1 MPSLPLNSGFDL
13 VVQHKRLS
21 FLCLNCGTKQ
31 WRRVVVLS
39 VSFWTSLK
47 LLTHYLHSMI
57 IDALSNVGIAGS
69 LLNWFVNYLSSRSQ
83 FVAIHGFSSPLR
95 HVTSGVPQGSILGP
109 LLFIVAFDGIFH
121 LSLSSD
127 SNMTGYAD
135 DVTYS
140 KPLFSDNDIET
151 AYADLD
157 LICQWIGS
165 HDLRLNLKKVKA
177 MVISRKKLP
186 PQPLLQI
193 CGEQIEFVS
202 SFKLLGVIVTNNLS
216 WTPHIMFSISKAKRL
231 IGFLFRV
238 FKEADEPF
246 LSKLYKAIVLPHLE
260 YCSCVWDPPFTKY
273 ITALERVQSFA
284 ARVVT
289 NTWPLESA
297 PLVESLQWPS
307 LSQRRYFQKLCLCRR
322 ILCGFSI
329 IPPSFFPLST
339 RPLSSHKNSFPLY
352 HSFVRTHH
360 HKSSFK
366 HSVVSIWNKV
376 PNDIINPLIS
386 TSSFKRSLWQY
397 LTNTV

>member
-1 MPSLPLNSGFDL
+1 
-13 VVQHKRLS
+13 
-21 FLCLNCGTKQ
+21 
-31 WRRVVVLS
+31 
-39 VSFWTSLK
+39 
-47 LLTHYLHSMI
+47 
-57 IDALSNVGIAGS
+57 
-69 LLNWFVNYLSSRSQ
+69 
-83 FVAIHGFSSPLR
+83 
-95 HVTSGVPQGSILGP
+95 
-109 LLFIVAFDGIFH
+109 
-121 LSLSSD
+121 
-127 SNMTGYAD
+127 MTGYAD

-216 WTPHIMFSISKAKRL
+216 WTPHIMFSISKAKCL

-284 ARVVT
+284 AHVVT

-366 HSVVSIWNKV
+366 HSVVSIVTLLILSFLLLLW
-376 PNDIINPLIS
+376 PPPLIFIRQLANPVQS
-386 TSSFKRSLWQY
+386 YTGILNTNPFYLKIHYRKHSHMQGCKQSLRTMEGNIPSPPY
-397 LTNTV
+397 NLTVAPIGAQVMHQAPW

>member
-1 MPSLPLNSGFDL
+1 MEAGGSTLCLFLDIAKAFDSLP
-13 VVQHKRLS
+13 
-21 FLCLNCGTKQ
+21 
-31 WRRVVVLS
+31 
-39 VSFWTSLK
+39 
-47 LLTHYLHSMI
+47 HSMI

-69 LLNWFVNYLSSRSQ
+69 LLNWFVDYLSSRSQ

-165 HDLRLNLKKVKA
+165 HDFRLNLKKVKS

-202 SFKLLGVIVTNNLS
+202 SFKLLGVIVTDNLS

-246 LSKLYKAIVLPHLE
+246 LSKLYKAIVLPHL
-260 YCSCVWDPPFTKY
+260 
-273 ITALERVQSFA
+273 
-284 ARVVT
+284 
-289 NTWPLESA
+289 
-297 PLVESLQWPS
+297 
-307 LSQRRYFQKLCLCRR
+307 
-322 ILCGFSI
+322 
-329 IPPSFFPLST
+329 
-339 RPLSSHKNSFPLY
+339 
-352 HSFVRTHH
+352 
-360 HKSSFK
+360 
-366 HSVVSIWNKV
+366 
-376 PNDIINPLIS
+376 
-386 TSSFKRSLWQY
+386 
-397 LTNTV
+397 

>member
-1 MPSLPLNSGFDL
+1 
-13 VVQHKRLS
+13 
-21 FLCLNCGTKQ
+21 
-31 WRRVVVLS
+31 
-39 VSFWTSLK
+39 
-47 LLTHYLHSMI
+47 
-57 IDALSNVGIAGS
+57 
-69 LLNWFVNYLSSRSQ
+69 
-83 FVAIHGFSSPLR
+83 
-95 HVTSGVPQGSILGP
+95 
-109 LLFIVAFDGIFH
+109 
-121 LSLSSD
+121 
-127 SNMTGYAD
+127 
-135 DVTYS
+135 
-140 KPLFSDNDIET
+140 
-151 AYADLD
+151 
-157 LICQWIGS
+157 
-165 HDLRLNLKKVKA
+165 
-177 MVISRKKLP
+177 
-186 PQPLLQI
+186 
-193 CGEQIEFVS
+193 
-202 SFKLLGVIVTNNLS
+202 
-216 WTPHIMFSISKAKRL
+216 MFSISKAKRL

-260 YCSCVWDPPFTKY
+260 YFSCVWDPPFTKY

-352 HSFVRTHH
+352 YSFVRTQH

-376 PNDIINPLIS
+376 PNDLINPLIS
-386 TSSFKRSLWQY
+386 TNTFKRSLCMAIPYKYCLNLVFIFIFWLCCFLVY
-397 LTNTV
+397 LFVLLFLCFFSLYKFVHSLNREQVQGETN